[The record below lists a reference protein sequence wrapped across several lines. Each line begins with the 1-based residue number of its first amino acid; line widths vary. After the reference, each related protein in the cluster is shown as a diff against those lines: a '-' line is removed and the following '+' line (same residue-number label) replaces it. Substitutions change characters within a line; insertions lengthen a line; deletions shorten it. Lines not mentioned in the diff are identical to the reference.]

1 MLTNVF
7 IFFPFVTFLTLD
19 LKIGLDKHEVLD
31 KHILWTIHFF
41 LTFQQTVYLI
51 NSFDTLFIR
60 KQTLVR
66 TSWL

>member
-31 KHILWTIHFF
+31 KHIL
-41 LTFQQTVYLI
+41 
-51 NSFDTLFIR
+51 
-60 KQTLVR
+60 
-66 TSWL
+66 